1 MKNFSAL
8 LVITITISSSI
19 TAAFAGDGRYQ
30 ITNLPKGQYGTEFV
44 LTDTKEGKFRVCTR
58 ITPASADEPR
68 TVCQPWF
75 DGLKSK
81 KQKDTVSLF
90 GDL

>member
-30 ITNLPKGQYGTEFV
+30 ITNLPKGQLGTEFV

-58 ITPASADEPR
+58 ISPYSSDAR

-90 GDL
+90 GAL